1 MEHGTALVEV
11 NDVESRILLI
21 RGRRVILDADLAAL
35 YGVPTKR
42 LNEQVRRNWDR
53 FPEDFVFQLS
63 LRELFNLKS
72 QFATSS
78 LEWGGR
84 RKLPLA
90 FSEHGAIQAANVLN
104 SPRAV
109 RASVYVVRAFV
120 KLREV
125 LATHA
130 QLARKVDELER
141 RLDTHDESIRGILAA
156 IRELMLPP
164 TPIRRRI
171 GFRSDE

>member
-130 QLARKVDELER
+130 QLAR
-141 RLDTHDESIRGILAA
+141 
-156 IRELMLPP
+156 
-164 TPIRRRI
+164 
-171 GFRSDE
+171 